1 MNSTQIRHLT
11 EAYQEIY
18 SENSPIFIHEE
29 IELLSDEQL
38 DIVVEGAVAELL
50 EEGYTLEDIK
60 EAFEDFDESLITEVR
75 EAKRRR
81 GGKSYEEI
89 KAEIDSREAS
99 KKQSKTQKL
108 QKSSSSRVKKS
119 VSKVTGNV
127 SASGKYKPR
136 ATDRPNT
143 PIASL
148 SPKKKGIK
156 INNIRK
162 RVSGA
167 ISKAGDKFNKAAEKT
182 GKSFASAGK
191 RASGTVKKVQSTASG
206 TVKKAGNAANSAA
219 SKAGDKFNKAAEK
232 TGKSFA
238 SAGKRASGT
247 VKKVQSTASGTV
259 KKAGNAANSAAS
271 KAGDKFSKAAE
282 KTGKSFASA
291 GKRVQSTASSTV
303 KKAGDAANSA
313 ARSAARGTDRAE
325 KAVAGKAKQAKSG
338 LKGMIRRAATS
349 VANRASS
356 LAKRMSEEYDQY
368 DLVLEFLVDNE
379 IAENLQEA
387 QWMMVNEVDSEDIA
401 TILEAYELEEGK
413 SDRPNGY
420 MHQFARGVKQKR
432 GEKREEKYG
441 MDSEG
446 NRVGKYVKGGSRSIY
461 K

>member
-219 SKAGDKFNKAAEK
+219 SKAGDKF
-232 TGKSFA
+232 
-238 SAGKRASGT
+238 
-247 VKKVQSTASGTV
+247 
-259 KKAGNAANSAAS
+259 
-271 KAGDKFSKAAE
+271 SKAAE

-349 VANRASS
+349 VANRASG

-379 IAENLQEA
+379 IAEDLQEA

>member
-50 EEGYTLEDIK
+50 EEGYTLEDIN
-60 EAFEDFDESLITEVR
+60 EAFEDFDESLITEAAR
-75 EAKRRR
+75 RAKPAPAGAPTEAQVKAQQKERDEKKNA
-81 GGKSYEEI
+81 GKPLSK
-89 KAEIDSREAS
+89 KAQNQERMRAARLAGAS
-99 KKQSKTQKL
+99 KSPSSPKTTKSSKTTDSDHSDAVRRSKNAAMGRAL
-108 QKSSSSRVKKS
+108 ASSSRVKKS

-143 PIASL
+143 PTSSL
-148 SPKKKGIK
+148 SSKKGIK

-182 GKSFASAGK
+182 GKSFASV
-191 RASGTVKKVQSTASG
+191 SKKVQSTASG
-206 TVKKAGNAANSAA
+206 
-219 SKAGDKFNKAAEK
+219 
-232 TGKSFA
+232 
-238 SAGKRASGT
+238 
-247 VKKVQSTASGTV
+247 
-259 KKAGNAANSAAS
+259 
-271 KAGDKFSKAAE
+271 
-282 KTGKSFASA
+282 
-291 GKRVQSTASSTV
+291 TV

-349 VANRASS
+349 VANRASG
-356 LAKRMSEEYDQY
+356 LARRMSEEYDQY
-368 DLVLEFLVDNE
+368 DLVLEFLQTE
-379 IAENLQEA
+379 GFAESLDEA
-387 QWMMVNEVDSEDIA
+387 RVLMVNELDREDID
-401 TILEAYELEEGK
+401 TIVNAY
-413 SDRPNGY
+413 N
-420 MHQFARGVKQKR
+420 
-432 GEKREEKYG
+432 
-441 MDSEG
+441 
-446 NRVGKYVKGGSRSIY
+446 
-461 K
+461 

>member
-38 DIVVEGAVAELL
+38 DIVVEGAVIELI
-50 EEGYTLEDIK
+50 EEGYTLEDIN
-60 EAFEDFDESLITEVR
+60 EAFEDFDESLIV
-75 EAKRRR
+75 EAK
-81 GGKSYEEI
+81 GKVTGRTGNKKFSGDAAY
-89 KAEIDSREAS
+89 KDMLKSMDSKPSE
-99 KKQSKTQKL
+99 KKKESKTQKL
-108 QKSSSSRVKKS
+108 KPSPSPKTTKSSKTTDSDHSDAVRRSKNAAMGRALASSSRVKKS

-143 PIASL
+143 PTSSL

-182 GKSFASAGK
+182 GKSFASV
-191 RASGTVKKVQSTASG
+191 SKKVQSTASG
-206 TVKKAGNAANSAA
+206 
-219 SKAGDKFNKAAEK
+219 
-232 TGKSFA
+232 
-238 SAGKRASGT
+238 
-247 VKKVQSTASGTV
+247 
-259 KKAGNAANSAAS
+259 
-271 KAGDKFSKAAE
+271 
-282 KTGKSFASA
+282 
-291 GKRVQSTASSTV
+291 TV

-349 VANRASS
+349 VANRASG
-356 LAKRMSEEYDQY
+356 LARRMSEEYDQY

-379 IAENLQEA
+379 IAEDLQEA

-401 TILEAYELEEGK
+401 TIMEAYGLDEEKGTILSVKGGGK
-413 SDRPNGY
+413 TKYTASKGEQRAAARSAAERANAAQRKRSEKNAANDSRWAKARKKSAENMNTKLFTGSVDDGEDAFIEPGERGY
-420 MHQFARGVKQKR
+420 
-432 GEKREEKYG
+432 GEKRTDRAARARRASG
-441 MDSEG
+441 
-446 NRVGKYVKGGSRSIY
+446 R
-461 K
+461 

>member
-11 EAYQEIY
+11 EAYREVY
-18 SENSPIFIHEE
+18 PENSPIFIHEE

-38 DIVVEGAVAELL
+38 DIVVEGAVVELL
-50 EEGYTLEDIK
+50 EEGYTLEDIN

-89 KAEIDSREAS
+89 KAEIDRKEAS

-108 QKSSSSRVKKS
+108 QKPSPSPKTTKSSKTTDSDHSDAVRRSKNAAMGRALASSSRVKKS

-143 PIASL
+143 PTSSL
-148 SPKKKGIK
+148 SPKKGIK

-182 GKSFASAGK
+182 GKSFASV
-191 RASGTVKKVQSTASG
+191 SKKVQSTASG
-206 TVKKAGNAANSAA
+206 
-219 SKAGDKFNKAAEK
+219 
-232 TGKSFA
+232 
-238 SAGKRASGT
+238 
-247 VKKVQSTASGTV
+247 
-259 KKAGNAANSAAS
+259 
-271 KAGDKFSKAAE
+271 
-282 KTGKSFASA
+282 
-291 GKRVQSTASSTV
+291 TV

-349 VANRASS
+349 VANRASG

-368 DLVLEFLVDNE
+368 DLVLEFLQTE
-379 IAENLQEA
+379 GFAESLDEA
-387 QWMMVNEVDSEDIA
+387 RVLMVNELDREDIE
-401 TILEAYELEEGK
+401 TIVNAY
-413 SDRPNGY
+413 N
-420 MHQFARGVKQKR
+420 
-432 GEKREEKYG
+432 
-441 MDSEG
+441 
-446 NRVGKYVKGGSRSIY
+446 
-461 K
+461 

>member
-50 EEGYTLEDIK
+50 EEGYTLEDIN
-60 EAFEDFDESLITEVR
+60 EAFEDFDESLITEAAR
-75 EAKRRR
+75 RAKPAPAGAPTEAQVKAQQKERDEKKNA
-81 GGKSYEEI
+81 GKPLSK
-89 KAEIDSREAS
+89 KAQNQERMRAARLAGAS
-99 KKQSKTQKL
+99 KSPSSPKTTKSSKTTDSDHSDAVRRSRTAAMGKTLAQ
-108 QKSSSSRVKKS
+108 SSRVKKS

-143 PIASL
+143 PTS
-148 SPKKKGIK
+148 SSSSKKGIK

-182 GKSFASAGK
+182 GKSFASV
-191 RASGTVKKVQSTASG
+191 SKKVQSTASG
-206 TVKKAGNAANSAA
+206 
-219 SKAGDKFNKAAEK
+219 
-232 TGKSFA
+232 
-238 SAGKRASGT
+238 
-247 VKKVQSTASGTV
+247 
-259 KKAGNAANSAAS
+259 
-271 KAGDKFSKAAE
+271 
-282 KTGKSFASA
+282 
-291 GKRVQSTASSTV
+291 TV

-349 VANRASS
+349 VANRASG
-356 LAKRMSEEYDQY
+356 LARRMSEEYDQY

-379 IAENLQEA
+379 IAEDLQEA

>member
-11 EAYQEIY
+11 EAYREVY
-18 SENSPIFIHEE
+18 PENSPIFIHEE

-38 DIVVEGAVAELL
+38 DIVVEGAVVELL
-50 EEGYTLEDIK
+50 EEGYTLEDIN

-89 KAEIDSREAS
+89 KAEIDRKEAS

-108 QKSSSSRVKKS
+108 QKPSPSPKTTKSSKTTDSDHSDAVRRSKNAAMGRALAPSSRVKKS

-143 PIASL
+143 PTSSL
-148 SPKKKGIK
+148 SPKKGIK

-182 GKSFASAGK
+182 GKSFASV
-191 RASGTVKKVQSTASG
+191 SKKVQSTASG
-206 TVKKAGNAANSAA
+206 
-219 SKAGDKFNKAAEK
+219 
-232 TGKSFA
+232 
-238 SAGKRASGT
+238 
-247 VKKVQSTASGTV
+247 
-259 KKAGNAANSAAS
+259 
-271 KAGDKFSKAAE
+271 
-282 KTGKSFASA
+282 
-291 GKRVQSTASSTV
+291 TV

-349 VANRASS
+349 VANRASG

-368 DLVLEFLVDNE
+368 DLVLEFLQTE
-379 IAENLQEA
+379 GFAESLDEA
-387 QWMMVNEVDSEDIA
+387 RVLMVNELDREDIE
-401 TILEAYELEEGK
+401 TIVNAY
-413 SDRPNGY
+413 N
-420 MHQFARGVKQKR
+420 
-432 GEKREEKYG
+432 
-441 MDSEG
+441 
-446 NRVGKYVKGGSRSIY
+446 
-461 K
+461 

>member
-18 SENSPIFIHEE
+18 SGNSPIFIHEE

-38 DIVVEGAVAELL
+38 DIVVEGAVIELI
-50 EEGYTLEDIK
+50 EEGYTLEDIN
-60 EAFEDFDESLITEVR
+60 EAFEDFDESLIV
-75 EAKRRR
+75 EAK
-81 GGKSYEEI
+81 GKVTGRTGNKKFSGDAAY
-89 KAEIDSREAS
+89 KDMLKSMDSKPSE
-99 KKQSKTQKL
+99 KKKESKTQKL
-108 QKSSSSRVKKS
+108 KPSPSPKTTKSSKTTDSDHSDAVRRSKNAAMGRALASSSRVKKS

-143 PIASL
+143 PTSSL

-182 GKSFASAGK
+182 GKSFASV
-191 RASGTVKKVQSTASG
+191 SKKVQSTASG
-206 TVKKAGNAANSAA
+206 
-219 SKAGDKFNKAAEK
+219 
-232 TGKSFA
+232 
-238 SAGKRASGT
+238 
-247 VKKVQSTASGTV
+247 
-259 KKAGNAANSAAS
+259 
-271 KAGDKFSKAAE
+271 
-282 KTGKSFASA
+282 
-291 GKRVQSTASSTV
+291 TV

-349 VANRASS
+349 VANRASG
-356 LAKRMSEEYDQY
+356 LARRMSEEYDQY

-379 IAENLQEA
+379 IAEDLQEA

-401 TILEAYELEEGK
+401 TIMEAYGLDEEKGTILSVKGGGK
-413 SDRPNGY
+413 TKYTASKGEQRAAARSAAERANAAQRKRSEKNAANDSRWAKARKKSAENMNTKLFTGSVDDGEDAFIEPGERGY
-420 MHQFARGVKQKR
+420 
-432 GEKREEKYG
+432 GEKRTDRAARARRASG
-441 MDSEG
+441 
-446 NRVGKYVKGGSRSIY
+446 R
-461 K
+461 

>member
-38 DIVVEGAVAELL
+38 DIVVEGAVIELI
-50 EEGYTLEDIK
+50 EEGYTLEDIN

-75 EAKRRR
+75 RAKRSKNPEDPEKVKAKIYDNDSKKKAGKPLSKKEQNQAKMRDAR
-81 GGKSYEEI
+81 LAGASKPSPSPKTTKSY
-89 KAEIDSREAS
+89 KTTDSDHSDAVRRS
-99 KKQSKTQKL
+99 KNAAMGKTLAQ
-108 QKSSSSRVKKS
+108 SSRVKKS

-143 PIASL
+143 PTSSL
-148 SPKKKGIK
+148 SSKKGIK

-182 GKSFASAGK
+182 GKSFASV
-191 RASGTVKKVQSTASG
+191 SKKVQSTASG
-206 TVKKAGNAANSAA
+206 
-219 SKAGDKFNKAAEK
+219 
-232 TGKSFA
+232 
-238 SAGKRASGT
+238 
-247 VKKVQSTASGTV
+247 
-259 KKAGNAANSAAS
+259 
-271 KAGDKFSKAAE
+271 
-282 KTGKSFASA
+282 
-291 GKRVQSTASSTV
+291 TV

-349 VANRASS
+349 VANRASG

-368 DLVLEFLVDNE
+368 DLVLEFLQTE
-379 IAENLQEA
+379 GFAESLDEA
-387 QWMMVNEVDSEDIA
+387 RVLMVNELDREDIE
-401 TILEAYELEEGK
+401 TIVNAY
-413 SDRPNGY
+413 N
-420 MHQFARGVKQKR
+420 
-432 GEKREEKYG
+432 
-441 MDSEG
+441 
-446 NRVGKYVKGGSRSIY
+446 
-461 K
+461 

>member
-38 DIVVEGAVAELL
+38 DIVVEGAVIELI
-50 EEGYTLEDIK
+50 EEGYTLEDIN
-60 EAFEDFDESLITEVR
+60 EAFEDFDESLIV
-75 EAKRRR
+75 EAK
-81 GGKSYEEI
+81 GKVTGRTGNKKFSGDAAY
-89 KAEIDSREAS
+89 KDMLKSMDSKPSE
-99 KKQSKTQKL
+99 KKKESKTQKL
-108 QKSSSSRVKKS
+108 KPSPSPKTTKSSKTTDSDHSDAVRRSKNAAMGRALASSSRVKKS

-143 PIASL
+143 PTS
-148 SPKKKGIK
+148 SSSSKKGIK

-182 GKSFASAGK
+182 GKSFASV
-191 RASGTVKKVQSTASG
+191 SKKVQSTASG
-206 TVKKAGNAANSAA
+206 
-219 SKAGDKFNKAAEK
+219 
-232 TGKSFA
+232 
-238 SAGKRASGT
+238 
-247 VKKVQSTASGTV
+247 
-259 KKAGNAANSAAS
+259 
-271 KAGDKFSKAAE
+271 
-282 KTGKSFASA
+282 
-291 GKRVQSTASSTV
+291 TV

-349 VANRASS
+349 VANRASG
-356 LAKRMSEEYDQY
+356 LARRMSEEYDQY

-379 IAENLQEA
+379 IAEDLQEA

-401 TILEAYELEEGK
+401 TIMEAYGLDEEKGTILSVKGGGK
-413 SDRPNGY
+413 TKYTASKGEQRAAARSAAERANAAQRKRSEKNAANDSRWAKARKKSAENMNTKLFTGSVDDGEDAFIEPGERGY
-420 MHQFARGVKQKR
+420 
-432 GEKREEKYG
+432 GEKRTDRAARARRASG
-441 MDSEG
+441 
-446 NRVGKYVKGGSRSIY
+446 R
-461 K
+461 

>member
-18 SENSPIFIHEE
+18 SGNSPIFIHEE

-38 DIVVEGAVAELL
+38 DIVVEGAVIELI
-50 EEGYTLEDIK
+50 EEGYTLEDIN
-60 EAFEDFDESLITEVR
+60 EAFEDFDESLIV
-75 EAKRRR
+75 EAK
-81 GGKSYEEI
+81 GKVTGRTGNKKFSGDAAY
-89 KAEIDSREAS
+89 KDMLKSMDSKPSE
-99 KKQSKTQKL
+99 KKKESKTQKL
-108 QKSSSSRVKKS
+108 KPSPSPKTTKSSKTTDSDHSDAVRRSKNAAMGRALASSSRVKKS

-143 PIASL
+143 PTS
-148 SPKKKGIK
+148 SSSSKKGIK

-182 GKSFASAGK
+182 GKSFASV
-191 RASGTVKKVQSTASG
+191 SKKVQSTASG
-206 TVKKAGNAANSAA
+206 
-219 SKAGDKFNKAAEK
+219 
-232 TGKSFA
+232 
-238 SAGKRASGT
+238 
-247 VKKVQSTASGTV
+247 
-259 KKAGNAANSAAS
+259 
-271 KAGDKFSKAAE
+271 
-282 KTGKSFASA
+282 
-291 GKRVQSTASSTV
+291 TV

-349 VANRASS
+349 VANRASG
-356 LAKRMSEEYDQY
+356 LARRMSEEYDQY

-379 IAENLQEA
+379 IAEDLQEA

-401 TILEAYELEEGK
+401 TIMEAYGLDEEKGTILSVKGGGK
-413 SDRPNGY
+413 TKYTASKGEQRAAARSAAERANAAQRKRSEKNAANDSRWAKARKKSAENMNTKLFTGSVDDGEDAFIEPGERGY
-420 MHQFARGVKQKR
+420 
-432 GEKREEKYG
+432 GEKRTDRAARARRASG
-441 MDSEG
+441 
-446 NRVGKYVKGGSRSIY
+446 R
-461 K
+461 

>member
-50 EEGYTLEDIK
+50 EEGYTLEDIN
-60 EAFEDFDESLITEVR
+60 EAFEDFDESLIV
-75 EAKRRR
+75 EAKKKVTGRT
-81 GGKSYEEI
+81 GSKNFSGDAKYKDMLKS
-89 KAEIDSREAS
+89 IDSKPSE
-99 KKQSKTQKL
+99 KKKESKTQKL
-108 QKSSSSRVKKS
+108 KPSPSPKTTKSYKTTDSDHADAVRRSKNAAMGKTLAPSSRVKKS

-143 PIASL
+143 PTSSL
-148 SPKKKGIK
+148 SSKKGIK

-182 GKSFASAGK
+182 GKSFASA
-191 RASGTVKKVQSTASG
+191 SKKVQSTASG
-206 TVKKAGNAANSAA
+206 
-219 SKAGDKFNKAAEK
+219 
-232 TGKSFA
+232 
-238 SAGKRASGT
+238 
-247 VKKVQSTASGTV
+247 
-259 KKAGNAANSAAS
+259 
-271 KAGDKFSKAAE
+271 
-282 KTGKSFASA
+282 
-291 GKRVQSTASSTV
+291 TV

-349 VANRASS
+349 VANRASG
-356 LAKRMSEEYDQY
+356 LARRMSEEYDQY
-368 DLVLEFLVDNE
+368 DLVLEFLQTE
-379 IAENLQEA
+379 GFAESLDEA
-387 QWMMVNEVDSEDIA
+387 RVLMVNELDREDIE
-401 TILEAYELEEGK
+401 TIVNAY
-413 SDRPNGY
+413 N
-420 MHQFARGVKQKR
+420 
-432 GEKREEKYG
+432 
-441 MDSEG
+441 
-446 NRVGKYVKGGSRSIY
+446 
-461 K
+461 

>member
-50 EEGYTLEDIK
+50 EEGYTLEDIN

-89 KAEIDSREAS
+89 KAEIDRKEAS

-108 QKSSSSRVKKS
+108 QKPSPSPKTAKSSKTTDSDHSDAVRRSKNAAMGRALASSSRVKKS

-143 PIASL
+143 PTSSL

-191 RASGTVKKVQSTASG
+191 R
-206 TVKKAGNAANSAA
+206 
-219 SKAGDKFNKAAEK
+219 
-232 TGKSFA
+232 
-238 SAGKRASGT
+238 
-247 VKKVQSTASGTV
+247 
-259 KKAGNAANSAAS
+259 
-271 KAGDKFSKAAE
+271 
-282 KTGKSFASA
+282 
-291 GKRVQSTASSTV
+291 VQSTASSTV
-303 KKAGDAANSA
+303 KKAGDAARLGA
-313 ARSAARGTDRAE
+313 IAAARGTDRAE

-349 VANRASS
+349 VAKRASG
-356 LAKRMSEEYDQY
+356 LARRMREEYDQY
-368 DLVLEFLVDNE
+368 DLVLEFLQTE
-379 IAENLQEA
+379 GFAESLDEA
-387 QWMMVNEVDSEDIA
+387 RVLMVNELDREDIE
-401 TILEAYELEEGK
+401 TIVNAY
-413 SDRPNGY
+413 N
-420 MHQFARGVKQKR
+420 
-432 GEKREEKYG
+432 
-441 MDSEG
+441 
-446 NRVGKYVKGGSRSIY
+446 
-461 K
+461 

>member
-167 ISKAGDKFNKAAEKT
+167 I
-182 GKSFASAGK
+182 
-191 RASGTVKKVQSTASG
+191 
-206 TVKKAGNAANSAA
+206 

>member
-182 GKSFASAGK
+182 GKSFASV
-191 RASGTVKKVQSTASG
+191 SKKVQSTASG
-206 TVKKAGNAANSAA
+206 
-219 SKAGDKFNKAAEK
+219 
-232 TGKSFA
+232 
-238 SAGKRASGT
+238 
-247 VKKVQSTASGTV
+247 
-259 KKAGNAANSAAS
+259 
-271 KAGDKFSKAAE
+271 
-282 KTGKSFASA
+282 
-291 GKRVQSTASSTV
+291 TV

-349 VANRASS
+349 VANRASG

-379 IAENLQEA
+379 IAEDLQEA